1 MNEGKGDGKADCL
14 DGDGK
19 ADCVE
24 GDKADTWFFE
34 QLEDRS
40 IGAECG
46 DTFLCDL
53 PSDIAATVRTLGS
66 AALTS
71 ALKVSSCD
79 YSPGGG
85 NHGVTP
91 W

>member
-1 MNEGKGDGKADCL
+1 MDLGGDFAD
-14 DGDGK
+14 G
-19 ADCVE
+19 
-24 GDKADTWFFE
+24 
-34 QLEDRS
+34 R
-40 IGAECG
+40 
-46 DTFLCDL
+46 DTFWFAQLQHFDGTDGHDEDFLATL
-53 PSDIAATVRTLGS
+53 PDDIAATVRTLGS